1 MQAAVKSQE
10 KLDIRN
16 VVHSN
21 ENFPCKKWLKTL
33 HFSVKLKHEPHHSV
47 CKQTAKLKKV

>member
-1 MQAAVKSQE
+1 MQPAVNSQE
-10 KLDIRN
+10 KLDIIN

-21 ENFPCKKWLKTL
+21 ENFPCKKWLK
-33 HFSVKLKHEPHHSV
+33 HCICVRLKHEPQHSV

>member
-1 MQAAVKSQE
+1 MQPAVNSQE
-10 KLDIRN
+10 KLDIIN

-33 HFSVKLKHEPHHSV
+33 HLCQIKTWA
-47 CKQTAKLKKV
+47 TALSM

>member
-1 MQAAVKSQE
+1 MQAAVNSQE

-21 ENFPCKKWLKTL
+21 ENFPCIKWLKTL
-33 HFSVKLKHEPHHSV
+33 HFSVKLKHEPQHTV
-47 CKQTAKLKKV
+47 CKQTPTLKKV